1 MKKARF
7 DSSARTKPPGR
18 DDGWSVYDEILIT
31 GITIIQMHPN
41 APNETDQKPFD
52 SLKLGSQAAY
62 ALQEC
67 VETEPNPGPTR
78 A

>member
-1 MKKARF
+1 
-7 DSSARTKPPGR
+7 
-18 DDGWSVYDEILIT
+18 
-31 GITIIQMHPN
+31 MHPN